1 MKPLE
6 TAGRERR
13 QPTGKPPPAERDV
26 DPDAS
31 PAEPEA
37 GSSDT
42 VKKPPANNAPV
53 MWQRRARAVAA
64 HVLGAMGRTLI
75 SVGALLL
82 LFVVYQLW
90 GTGLHEAR
98 AQNSLSNEF
107 EELLASQSTTTAPT
121 TSRST
126 TTSPTTVVETTEAP
140 TTTAEPQPE
149 EVLAAFR
156 AGDAVARIRAPKI
169 GLDKIVV
176 EGVEVDDLR
185 KGPGHYRS
193 TPMPGQR
200 GNAAI
205 AGHRTTYGAPFNRI
219 DELEP
224 GDDIIV
230 ATPQGEF
237 TYKVAPHT
245 NEDGSVTGHLIVRPN
260 DVWVLD
266 DAGDNR
272 LTLTA
277 CHPKY
282 SASQRIVVQAVL
294 VEPPVLT
301 PKLVTRPSE
310 PVADSV
316 TAPTTT
322 VSSVPTEDDPVVIP
336 REDLDAGLGGDGSH
350 RWPTFFWGI
359 VLAGC
364 MIGVGRVTRTWGR
377 KKSWATSA
385 LPILLVV
392 FVFFEHLDR
401 MLPAR

>member
-1 MKPLE
+1 M
-6 TAGRERR
+6 T
-13 QPTGKPPPAERDV
+13 QS
-26 DPDAS
+26 DAS
-31 PAEPEA
+31 KQPA
-37 GSSDT
+37 ST
-42 VKKPPANNAPV
+42 PPV
-53 MWQRRARAVAA
+53 VVWQRRVRAAAA
-64 HVLGAMGRTLI
+64 HALGALGRTLI

-90 GTGLHEAR
+90 GTGIHEAR
-98 AQNSLSNEF
+98 AQNSLSDEF
-107 EELLASQSTTTAPT
+107 EQLLRTQSTTIPT
-121 TSRST
+121 TTLTST
-126 TTSPTTVVETTEAP
+126 TAPTTVVETTEAP

-156 AGDAVARIRAPKI
+156 SGDAIARIRAPKI

-224 GDDIIV
+224 GDDILV

-237 TYKVAPHT
+237 TYKVTAHDSG
-245 NEDGSVTGHLIVRPN
+245 DGSISGHQIVSPN

-282 SASQRIVVQAVL
+282 SASQRIIVQAVL
-294 VEPPVLT
+294 VEPPALT
-301 PKLVTRPSE
+301 PKLVTRPAE
-310 PVADSV
+310 PVTDSV
-316 TAPTTT
+316 TAPSTTIAT
-322 VSSVPTEDDPVVIP
+322 VPSEDDPVVVP

-350 RWPTFFWGI
+350 RWPAFFWG
-359 VLAGC
+359 LAVAGM
-364 MIGVGRVTRTWGR
+364 MIGVGRSTRRWGR
-377 KKSWATSA
+377 ARSWATSA
-385 LPILLVV
+385 LPLLLVV

>member
-1 MKPLE
+1 M
-6 TAGRERR
+6 
-13 QPTGKPPPAERDV
+13 
-26 DPDAS
+26 
-31 PAEPEA
+31 
-37 GSSDT
+37 
-42 VKKPPANNAPV
+42 
-53 MWQRRARAVAA
+53 AA

-98 AQNSLSNEF
+98 AQNSLSDEF
-107 EELLASQSTTTAPT
+107 EELLATQSTTTAPT
-121 TSRST
+121 TTLST
-126 TTSPTTVVETTEAP
+126 TTAPTTVVETTAP
-140 TTTAEPQPE
+140 TTTVAPQPE

-156 AGDAVARIRAPKI
+156 SGSAVARIRAPKI

-219 DELEP
+219 DELVP
-224 GDDIIV
+224 GDDIVV

-245 NEDGSVTGHLIVRPN
+245 NDDGSVTGHLIVRPN

-294 VEPPVLT
+294 VEPPALT
-301 PKLVTRPSE
+301 PKLVTRPPE
-310 PVADSV
+310 TVTDPV
-316 TAPTTT
+316 TASSTT
-322 VSSVPTEDDPVVIP
+322 VVAVSSEDDPVVIP
-336 REDLDAGLGGDGSH
+336 RENLDAGLGGDSSH
-350 RWPTFFWGI
+350 RWPTFFWGL
-359 VLAGC
+359 VLAGI
-364 MIGVGRVTRTWGR
+364 MIGVGRTTRKWGR
-377 KKSWATSA
+377 KRSWVTSA
-385 LPILLVV
+385 LPLLLVV

>member
-1 MKPLE
+1 MKQSDE
-6 TAGRERR
+6 SK
-13 QPTGKPPPAERDV
+13 QPESPPPAIV
-26 DPDAS
+26 
-31 PAEPEA
+31 
-37 GSSDT
+37 
-42 VKKPPANNAPV
+42 
-53 MWQRRARAVAA
+53 WQRRLRTAAIHAV
-64 HVLGAMGRTLI
+64 GALGRTLI

-107 EELLASQSTTTAPT
+107 EQLLRSQTTVSTTVPVTVSTTVPVTVSTTVPT
-121 TSRST
+121 TS
-126 TTSPTTVVETTEAP
+126 VETTEPAP
-140 TTTAEPQPE
+140 TTTIEAQSE

-156 AGDAVARIRAPKI
+156 SGDAIARLRAPKI

-185 KGPGHYRS
+185 NGPGHYRS
-193 TPMPGQR
+193 TPMPGQS

-224 GDDIIV
+224 GDDILV
-230 ATPQGEF
+230 STLQGDF
-237 TYKVAPHT
+237 TYKVLPQT
-245 NEDGSVTGHLIVRPN
+245 DGNGVVSGHLIVRPN

-282 SASQRIVVQAVL
+282 SASQRIIVQASL
-294 VEPPVLT
+294 VVPPALT
-301 PKLVTRPSE
+301 PKLVSKPVGEAAGAPGDPVGEAAGAPGDTVTTTTLADE
-310 PVADSV
+310 PV
-316 TAPTTT
+316 
-322 VSSVPTEDDPVVIP
+322 PV

-350 RWPTFFWGI
+350 RWPAFFWG
-359 VLAGC
+359 VLVAIF
-364 MIGVGRVTRTWGR
+364 MVAIGRSTRRWGR
-377 KKSWATSA
+377 LRSWAASA
-385 LPILLVV
+385 IPLLLVV
-392 FVFFEHLDR
+392 FVFFQHLDR

>member
-1 MKPLE
+1 M
-6 TAGRERR
+6 T
-13 QPTGKPPPAERDV
+13 QS
-26 DPDAS
+26 DAS
-31 PAEPEA
+31 KQPASA
-37 GSSDT
+37 A
-42 VKKPPANNAPV
+42 PAV
-53 MWQRRARAVAA
+53 VWKRRVRKTAVQ
-64 HVLGAMGRTLI
+64 VLGALGRTLI

-82 LFVVYQLW
+82 LFVAYQIW

-98 AQNSLSNEF
+98 AQHSLSDEF
-107 EELLASQSTTTAPT
+107 EQLLRTTT
-121 TSRST
+121 T
-126 TTSPTTVVETTEAP
+126 TTTVAKTTPPSTVVDTTEAP
-140 TTTAEPQPE
+140 TTTAEAQPE

-156 AGDAVARIRAPKI
+156 TGDAVARIRAPKI

-185 KGPGHYRS
+185 RGPGHYRS

-230 ATPQGEF
+230 STPQGDF
-237 TYKVAPHT
+237 TYKVVPQT
-245 NEDGSVTGHLIVRPN
+245 NDDGTLSGHMIVSPN

-282 SASQRIVVQAVL
+282 SASQRIIVQALLDV
-294 VEPPVLT
+294 PPALT
-301 PKLVTRPSE
+301 PKLVTRPPTDPVLPSSTVE
-310 PVADSV
+310 PA
-316 TAPTTT
+316 
-322 VSSVPTEDDPVVIP
+322 VPSEDDPVVIP

-350 RWPTFFWGI
+350 RWPAFFWGL
-359 VLAGC
+359 VLAVA
-364 MIGVGRVTRTWGR
+364 MVGVGRSTRRWGR
-377 KKSWATSA
+377 ARSWATSS
-385 LPILLVV
+385 LPLLVLM

>member
-1 MKPLE
+1 MTQTDTPKE
-6 TAGRERR
+6 QVT
-13 QPTGKPPPAERDV
+13 
-26 DPDAS
+26 AS
-31 PAEPEA
+31 P
-37 GSSDT
+37 T
-42 VKKPPANNAPV
+42 VV
-53 MWQRRARAVAA
+53 WQRRARKVAA
-64 HVLGAMGRTLI
+64 QALGALGRTLI

-90 GTGLHEAR
+90 GTGIHEAR
-98 AQNSLSNEF
+98 AQSNLTEEF
-107 EELLASQSTTTAPT
+107 EALL
-121 TSRST
+121 RST
-126 TTSPTTVVETTEAP
+126 TTTTSTTLAPTSSTTVVETTEAP
-140 TTTAEPQPE
+140 TTTVEPQPE

-156 AGDAVARIRAPKI
+156 SGDAVARIRIPKI
-169 GLDKIVV
+169 GVDKIVV
-176 EGVEVDDLR
+176 QGVEVEDLR

-224 GDDIIV
+224 GDEILV
-230 ATPQGEF
+230 ATPQGDY
-237 TYKVAPHT
+237 TYKVAPQT
-245 NEDGSVTGHLIVRPN
+245 NEDGSISGHLIVSPN

-282 SASQRIVVQAVL
+282 SASQRIVVQALL
-294 VEPPVLT
+294 VEPPALT
-301 PKLVTRPSE
+301 PKLVTKPTGSDGPPPSSTVSE
-310 PVADSV
+310 PA
-316 TAPTTT
+316 TTST
-322 VSSVPTEDDPVVIP
+322 IDDPVVIP

-350 RWPTFFWGI
+350 RWPALFWGA
-359 VLAGC
+359 VVAGF
-364 MIGVGRVTRTWGR
+364 MVGIGRFTRRWGR
-377 KKSWATSA
+377 LRSWASSA
-385 LPILLVV
+385 IPLLLVV